1 MGWNTK
7 WAGALVMVMNKLQHF
22 DGPTFEA
29 DVLNAVEPVVVDFTA
44 EWCPPCHMLS
54 PVVERLAEEFAG
66 KVKIGKLDVDANQEI
81 AIRYGVM
88 GIPTLGLFR
97 DGKLV
102 DRMVGYPGGHAPIR
116 EWIEKTTNETIVR
129 N

>member
-1 MGWNTK
+1 MSTLK
-7 WAGALVMVMNKLQHF
+7 QF

-29 DVLNAVEPVVVDFTA
+29 DVLKSGLPVLVDFYA
-44 EWCPPCHMLS
+44 DWCGPCRAMA
-54 PVVERLAEEFAG
+54 PVVEQLAGELDG
-66 KVKIGKLDVDANQEI
+66 KVVVGKLDVDSNQEI

-102 DRMVGYPGGHAPIR
+102 DRLVGYPGGAGPVR
-116 EWIEKTTNETIVR
+116 EWIEEKVEATGVTS
-129 N
+129 